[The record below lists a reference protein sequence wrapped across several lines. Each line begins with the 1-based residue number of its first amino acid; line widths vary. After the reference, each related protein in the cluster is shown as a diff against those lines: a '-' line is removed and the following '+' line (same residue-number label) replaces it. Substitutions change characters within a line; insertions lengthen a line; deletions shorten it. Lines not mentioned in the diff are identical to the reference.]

1 MCYNNIMFKLFKKK
15 KKKIGLCLGG
25 GGTRGYAHLGALKAF
40 EEYGIKF
47 DAVAGTSVGSLVG
60 ALYCSNFNFNKMF
73 EISKTVQPKEIR
85 KSKFGFMPSSTEGL
99 KSLITDNV
107 PFNNI
112 EELPIKFWAVAVDLK
127 TGVEYDF
134 DHGEIASIVA
144 GSCAVPAIFAPVSYK
159 NYNLIDGGVMNNI
172 PANVL
177 KENGYD
183 IVITVDVNSTRGSGT
198 ESTKT
203 IDSIMASFGIM
214 MKNNSKSGYTY
225 SDIIIKPD
233 IKKYKSTKIEGA
245 NEMIEEGYNAAMSL
259 MPEIIKLIKSR

>member
-1 MCYNNIMFKLFKKK
+1 MFSWFKKK

-47 DAVAGTSVGSLVG
+47 DVVAGTSVGSLVG
-60 ALYCSNFNFNKMF
+60 ALYCSNVKFERMY
-73 EISKTVQPKEIR
+73 EISKTIQPKEIR
-85 KSKFGFMPSSTEGL
+85 KSKFGFMPSSTAGL
-99 KSLITDNV
+99 QNLIKDNV
-107 PFNNI
+107 PFENL
-112 EELPIKFWAVAVDLK
+112 EDLPTKLFVVAVDLK
-127 TGVEYDF
+127 TGVEYNF
-134 DHGEIASIVA
+134 EHGEIASLVA
-144 GSCAVPAIFAPVSYK
+144 GSCAVPAIFTPVPYK
-159 NYNLIDGGVMNNI
+159 DYYLIDGGVMNNI

-177 KENGYD
+177 KEDGCD

-198 ESTKT
+198 DSTRT
-203 IDSIMASFGIM
+203 MDTIMASFGIM

-245 NEMIEEGYNAAMSL
+245 DEMIQEGYNATMAL
-259 MPEIIKLIKSR
+259 MPQIMQLIKSK

>member
-1 MCYNNIMFKLFKKK
+1 MFKFFKKK

-47 DAVAGTSVGSLVG
+47 DVVAGTSVGSLVG
-60 ALYCSNFNFNKMF
+60 AIYCSNINFNKMF

-99 KSLITDNV
+99 QKLIKDNV
-107 PFNNI
+107 PFTNI
-112 EELPIKFWAVAVDLK
+112 EELPIKLWVVVVDLK
-127 TGVEYDF
+127 TGLEHDF
-134 DHGEIASIVA
+134 DHGEIASLVA
-144 GSCAVPAIFAPVSYK
+144 GSCAVPAIFTPVAYK
-159 NYNLIDGGVMNNI
+159 DYNLIDGGVLNNI

-177 KENGYD
+177 KEDGCD

-198 ESTKT
+198 ESLKT
-203 IDSIMASFGIM
+203 VDSIMASFSIM

-225 SDIIIKPD
+225 SDLIIKPD

-245 NEMIEEGYNAAMSL
+245 NEMIEEGYNATMAL
-259 MPEIIKLIKSR
+259 MPEIMRIIKGR